1 MDGFAGTGNCFPV
14 GLWPG
19 AVNMEV
25 WFWRVVNRFGRIED
39 YAAWLERF

>member
-1 MDGFAGTGNCFPV
+1 MDGFAGTGNCFPA

-25 WFWRVVNRFGRIED
+25 WFWKVANGFGRIED